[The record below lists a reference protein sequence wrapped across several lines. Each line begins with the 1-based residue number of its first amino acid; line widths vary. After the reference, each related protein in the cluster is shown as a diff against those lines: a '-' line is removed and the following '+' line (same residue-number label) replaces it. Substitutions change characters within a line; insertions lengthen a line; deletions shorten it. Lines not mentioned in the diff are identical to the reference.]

1 MKFRKF
7 TKRQFLEQIG
17 RGMLGNLF
25 GKFDADL
32 TAHGLKLPA
41 ADAPDDDYFAALS
54 RITLAPDALPDN
66 LIEALFKIEEM
77 ANDEGH
83 DRLLTAAQLAKVD
96 LKLGEETSFGD
107 VAVQVYLAN
116 PDLLAEKHNEQR
128 LIRLAKFEYYGGPS
142 GLAPS
147 RTGQYLQ
154 TATEEN
160 SGNRHLIRPAATFS
174 PFEAEKGIATA
185 TVDLLTADLDAWFA
199 KNNRGEQTAHVEVY
213 PIDGEFWFLI
223 RHGDAFA
230 RTTKLMRKTSEVLH
244 FRPAKDDVVV
254 YSPKR
259 DEIRIHAST
268 KGERELY
275 RTTFGLRLFGD
286 DNYFCNRKTLTLE
299 PLRLLGIDALDV
311 SGIAGL
317 AKIVLRELEIAY
329 DNKHHES
336 VIRRADDLFAAAAD
350 APFERAAIPAGGRL
364 VRATFDFYFTG
375 CKTPRKVQVKPSNTL
390 KLGRH
395 CDAATAT
402 GGEGGCGGRRRA
414 GPLDGLWLRHVAAQG
429 WQGDDT
435 E

>member
-7 TKRQFLEQIG
+7 TKRAFLEQIG
-17 RGMLGNLF
+17 RNMLGNLF
-25 GKFDADL
+25 GKFDGDL

-41 ADAPDDDYFAALS
+41 ADAPDDIYFASLS

-83 DRLLTAAQLAKVD
+83 DRLLAAAQMAKVD
-96 LKLGEETSFGD
+96 LKLVEDTSFGD

-128 LIRLAKFEYYGGPS
+128 LVRLPKFEYHGSEAGLDLTGNFSTPS
-142 GLAPS
+142 
-147 RTGQYLQ
+147 
-154 TATEEN
+154 EM
-160 SGNRHLIRPAATFS
+160 
-174 PFEAEKGIATA
+174 
-185 TVDLLTADLDAWFA
+185 TVGMLTADLDAWFV
-199 KNNRGEQTAHVEVY
+199 KNNRGELTAHIEVY

-230 RTTKLMRKTSEVLH
+230 RTTKLMQRKSEVLH

-286 DNYFCNRKTLTLE
+286 YNYFCNRKTLTLE

-317 AKIVLRELEIAY
+317 AKIVLRELEIAF
-329 DNKHHES
+329 DNKHYES

-350 APFERAAIPAGGRL
+350 APFDRAAIPAGGRL
-364 VRATFDFYFTG
+364 VRATFDVYFTG

-395 CDAATAT
+395 CDARMVHEWLSEMGFRTFRSGT
-402 GGEGGCGGRRRA
+402 NGTSDLNGNNRGGIT
-414 GPLDGLWLRHVAAQG
+414 HVKPMALS
-429 WQGDDT
+429 
-435 E
+435 